1 MLRTINNN
9 AKTIDKFLKNYFK
22 KQGYSQLLTPMKYG
36 VLFGGKKIRSTIIFN
51 ISELFNLRKKE
62 VINICGAVECNHS
75 YSLIHDDLPCM
86 DNDNLRRGKPA
97 SHIKFGESTAILSG
111 NSLLTIAFEMITEKN
126 YSIKLNK
133 KILIL
138 NKLAEYVGHTGIA
151 GGQFLDLSY
160 EKKKVSISKVIEM
173 QKKKTGKL
181 FEFCCLAP
189 AIISGA
195 NNKIIKEMRLIGQEL
210 GLLFQ
215 ITDDLL
221 DIKGNKKDTGKQV
234 KKDKKRGKSTI
245 VDLLGYNKTLEFTF
259 KLKKMIIKRLTKYKK
274 KDDKLIR
281 TINFIIDR
289 SF

>member
-51 ISELFNLRKKE
+51 ISELFNLRKKD
-62 VINICGAVECNHS
+62 VINICGAVECIHS

-138 NKLAEYVGHTGIA
+138 NRLAEYVGHTGIA

-195 NNKIIKEMRLIGQEL
+195 NNKTIKEMRLIGQEL

-221 DIKGNKKDTGKQV
+221 DVKGNKKDTGKQV

>member
-1 MLRTINNN
+1 
-9 AKTIDKFLKNYFK
+9 
-22 KQGYSQLLTPMKYG
+22 
-36 VLFGGKKIRSTIIFN
+36 
-51 ISELFNLRKKE
+51 
-62 VINICGAVECNHS
+62 
-75 YSLIHDDLPCM
+75 
-86 DNDNLRRGKPA
+86 
-97 SHIKFGESTAILSG
+97 
-111 NSLLTIAFEMITEKN
+111 MI
-126 YSIKLNK
+126 
-133 KILIL
+133 
-138 NKLAEYVGHTGIA
+138 
-151 GGQFLDLSY
+151 QR
-160 EKKKVSISKVIEM
+160 
-173 QKKKTGKL
+173 KKTGKL

>member
-51 ISELFNLRKKE
+51 ISELFNLRKKD
-62 VINICGAVECNHS
+62 VINICGAVECIHS

-215 ITDDLL
+215 ITDALL

>member
-51 ISELFNLRKKE
+51 ISELFNLRKKD
-62 VINICGAVECNHS
+62 VINICGAVECIHS

-138 NKLAEYVGHTGIA
+138 NRLAEYVGHTGIA

-195 NNKIIKEMRLIGQEL
+195 NNKTIKEMRLIGQEL

>member
-51 ISELFNLRKKE
+51 ISELFNLRKKD
-62 VINICGAVECNHS
+62 VINICGAVECIHS

-126 YSIKLNK
+126 YGIKLNK

-138 NKLAEYVGHTGIA
+138 NRLAEYVGHTGIA

>member
-51 ISELFNLRKKE
+51 MSELFNLRKKD
-62 VINICGAVECNHS
+62 VINICGAVECIHS

-126 YSIKLNK
+126 YCIKLNK

-138 NKLAEYVGHTGIA
+138 NRLAEYVGHTGIA

-181 FEFCCLAP
+181 FEFCCIAP

-195 NNKIIKEMRLIGQEL
+195 NNKTIKEMRLIGQEL

-221 DIKGNKKDTGKQV
+221 DVKGNKKDTGKQV

-259 KLKKMIIKRLTKYKK
+259 KLKKMIIKRITKYKK

>member
-51 ISELFNLRKKE
+51 ISELFNLRKKD
-62 VINICGAVECNHS
+62 VINICGAVECIHS

-259 KLKKMIIKRLTKYKK
+259 KLKKMIIKRITKYKK

>member
-51 ISELFNLRKKE
+51 MSELFNLRKKD
-62 VINICGAVECNHS
+62 VINICGAVECIHS

-126 YSIKLNK
+126 YGIKLNK

-138 NKLAEYVGHTGIA
+138 NRLAEYVGHTGIA